1 MMNTRK
7 VYSRVIIFTLAVFSL
22 LLAPS
27 CSPKSGC
34 PATENAT
41 AQVNRKGELSTK
53 RGKSQLFGSKAVKV
67 KRAKK
72 KRRKQR
78 QKKYSKRRS

>member
-1 MMNTRK
+1 MNTKK
-7 VYSRVIIFTLAVFSL
+7 VYTKLAIFALAAFSMF
-22 LLAPS
+22 LAPS

-34 PATENAT
+34 PASENAT

-72 KRRKQR
+72 KRIKQR